1 MTYIQQLPVEE
12 FIRRMG
18 GNLYETLL
26 NASSQPPTPPTP
38 PTTPFDAYPP
48 NPNDFGFYVS
58 FRFDQFLQKKIG
70 PDSWGL
76 YLRESSIASLSNYLI
91 SQGCNAATAWNVAH
105 DFVLKTVEIQYLADC
120 TLTKFDHFG
129 WLFGGNPGLS
139 AKMVRD
145 LQGAA
150 EIGAARAYQLIKPTL
165 GKGSKEEQTLRPFKF
180 KSSSWKSELANF
192 FVLWFSKHLNAHV
205 ASGVPFSIGELV
217 ATIRKVLV
225 ISAPKKSPIGTALP
239 IHYIP

>member
-1 MTYIQQLPVEE
+1 MTFIQQLPVEE

-120 TLTKFDHFG
+120 TLQKFDHFG

-139 AKMVRD
+139 AQMVHA

-150 EIGAARAYQLIKPTL
+150 DFGAFRAYQLTKPTL
-165 GKGSKEEQTLRPFKF
+165 GEGSKEEEALRPF

>member
-1 MTYIQQLPVEE
+1 MTFIQQLPVEE

-120 TLTKFDHFG
+120 TLAKFDHFG
-129 WLFGGNPGLS
+129 WLFGGNPELS
-139 AKMVRD
+139 VKMVRD

-150 EIGAARAYQLIKPTL
+150 DIGAIRAYQLTKPTL
-165 GKGSKEEQTLRPFKF
+165 GQGSKEEQALRTFKF
-180 KSSSWKSELANF
+180 KSSSWKSKFAYF
-192 FVLWFSKHLNAHV
+192 FILWFDTHLNGHI
-205 ASGVPFSIGELV
+205 SSWDPFSKEELV
-217 ATIRKVLV
+217 ATIKDVLV
-225 ISAPKKSPIGTALP
+225 DSAPKKSPIGTALP

>member
-1 MTYIQQLPVEE
+1 MTYVQQLPVEV

-26 NASSQPPTPPTP
+26 NASSQPPTPPIP
-38 PTTPFDAYPP
+38 PVTPFDAHPP
-48 NPNDFGFYVS
+48 SPHDFGFYVS

-76 YLRESSIASLSNYLI
+76 YLSESGITSLSNYLI

-105 DFVLKTVEIQYLADC
+105 DFVLRTVEIQYLADC
-120 TLTKFDHFG
+120 TLQKFDHFG

-139 AKMVRD
+139 AQMVRD
-145 LQGAA
+145 LQGVADF
-150 EIGAARAYQLIKPTL
+150 GAVRAYQLIKPTL
-165 GKGSKEEQTLRPFKF
+165 GEGSKEEEALRPF
-180 KSSSWKSELANF
+180 KSSSWKSELAYF
-192 FVLWFSKHLNAHV
+192 FLNWFTHLNGHIP
-205 ASGVPFSIGELV
+205 SGVPFSIDELV

-225 ISAPKKSPIGTALP
+225 TTTPKKSPIGTALP

>member
-1 MTYIQQLPVEE
+1 MTFIQQLPVEE

-76 YLRESSIASLSNYLI
+76 YLSESGITSLSNYLI

-105 DFVLKTVEIQYLADC
+105 DFVLRTVEIQYLADC
-120 TLTKFDHFG
+120 TLQKFDHFG

-139 AKMVRD
+139 AQMVRD
-145 LQGAA
+145 LQGVADF
-150 EIGAARAYQLIKPTL
+150 GAVRAYQLIKPTL
-165 GKGSKEEQTLRPFKF
+165 GEGSKEEEALRPF
-180 KSSSWKSELANF
+180 KSSSWKSELAYF
-192 FVLWFSKHLNAHV
+192 FLNWFTHLNGHIP
-205 ASGVPFSIGELV
+205 SGVPFSIDELV

-225 ISAPKKSPIGTALP
+225 TTTPKKSPIGTALP

>member
-1 MTYIQQLPVEE
+1 MTFIQQLPVEE
-12 FIRRMG
+12 LIRRMG

-120 TLTKFDHFG
+120 TLQKFDHFG

-139 AKMVRD
+139 AQMVRD
-145 LQGAA
+145 LQGVADF
-150 EIGAARAYQLIKPTL
+150 GAVRAYQLIKPTL
-165 GKGSKEEQTLRPFKF
+165 GEGSKEEEALRPF
-180 KSSSWKSELANF
+180 KSSSWKSELAYF
-192 FVLWFSKHLNAHV
+192 FLNWFTHLNGHIP
-205 ASGVPFSIGELV
+205 SGVPFSIDELV

-225 ISAPKKSPIGTALP
+225 TTTPKKSPIGTALP

>member
-1 MTYIQQLPVEE
+1 MTFIQQLPVEE

-70 PDSWGL
+70 HDSWGL

-120 TLTKFDHFG
+120 TLQKFDHFG

-139 AKMVRD
+139 AQMVHA

-150 EIGAARAYQLIKPTL
+150 DFGAFRAYQLTL
-165 GKGSKEEQTLRPFKF
+165 NTFGKDSTEVLSLRTFR
-180 KSSSWKSELANF
+180 SNHWKSEFAYF
-192 FVLWFSKHLNAHV
+192 FLQWFSKNLNTHV
-205 ASGVPFSIGELV
+205 ASGVPFSKEELV
-217 ATIRKVLV
+217 ATIKDVLV
-225 ISAPKKSPIGTALP
+225 DSAPKKSPIGTALP

>member
-1 MTYIQQLPVEE
+1 MTFIQQLPVEE

-105 DFVLKTVEIQYLADC
+105 DFVLRTVEIQYLADC
-120 TLTKFDHFG
+120 TLQKFDHFG

-139 AKMVRD
+139 AQMVHA

-150 EIGAARAYQLIKPTL
+150 DFGAFRAYQLTL
-165 GKGSKEEQTLRPFKF
+165 NTFGKDSTEVLSLRTFR
-180 KSSSWKSELANF
+180 SNHWKSEFAYF
-192 FVLWFSKHLNAHV
+192 FLQWFSKNLNTHV
-205 ASGVPFSIGELV
+205 ASGVPFSKEELV
-217 ATIRKVLV
+217 ATIKDVLV
-225 ISAPKKSPIGTALP
+225 DSAPKKSPIGTALP

>member
-1 MTYIQQLPVEE
+1 MTFIQQLPVEE

-91 SQGCNAATAWNVAH
+91 SQGCNAATAWNVVH

-120 TLTKFDHFG
+120 TLQKFDHFG
-129 WLFGGNPGLS
+129 WLFGGNPELS
-139 AKMVRD
+139 VKMVRD

-150 EIGAARAYQLIKPTL
+150 DIGAIRAYQLTL
-165 GKGSKEEQTLRPFKF
+165 NTFGKDSTEVLSLRTFR
-180 KSSSWKSELANF
+180 SNHWKSEFAYF
-192 FVLWFSKHLNAHV
+192 FLQWFSKNLNTHV
-205 ASGVPFSIGELV
+205 ASGVPFSKEELV
-217 ATIRKVLV
+217 ATIKDVLV
-225 ISAPKKSPIGTALP
+225 DSAPKKSPIGTALP

>member
-1 MTYIQQLPVEE
+1 MTFIQQLPVEE

-120 TLTKFDHFG
+120 TLQKFDHFG
-129 WLFGGNPGLS
+129 WLFGGNPELS
-139 AKMVRD
+139 VKMVRD

-150 EIGAARAYQLIKPTL
+150 DIGAIRAYQLTL
-165 GKGSKEEQTLRPFKF
+165 NTFGKDSTDVLSLRTFR
-180 KSSSWKSELANF
+180 SNHWKSEFAYF
-192 FVLWFSKHLNAHV
+192 FLQWFSKNLNTHV
-205 ASGVPFSIGELV
+205 ASGVPFSKEELV
-217 ATIRKVLV
+217 ATIKDVLV
-225 ISAPKKSPIGTALP
+225 DSAPKKSPIGTALP